1 MFMKENQGFQVN
13 KFSAF
18 LRLGRCKCLASLK
31 SLLWYAPR
39 PRSRFM
45 SSKSTLG
52 GGYGGQGL
60 DGRRLSPP
68 WVPPGLTIRVC
79 RVTAWWLQHPLFY
92 CYGSHIL
99 ISYSSTYAQ
108 ENTKADWD
116 EVVWRRLCIW
126 QVAKWSDPRTI
137 LSWAQVPCSK
147 AAAFALP
154 LKCLLLK
161 YLEPNIGTLELC
173 ADFH

>member
-1 MFMKENQGFQVN
+1 MHL
-13 KFSAF
+13 SS
-18 LRLGRCKCLASLK
+18 LGPVSCVFPSCV
-31 SLLWYAPR
+31 
-39 PRSRFM
+39 
-45 SSKSTLG
+45 SSGYILG
-52 GGYGGQGL
+52 WEGGMTAVAEGL
-60 DGRRLSPP
+60 MAGILFPS
-68 WVPPGLTIRVC
+68 WVPSELTIRGGWY
-79 RVTAWWLQHPLFY
+79 VTAWWLQHPLFY